1 MAKTTV
7 LKKNSLQSRDIVKTS
22 QTVIVS
28 AIVYVIIWAIEKYIV
43 KASLVEEI
51 KAAISLIVG
60 MLYTRFIDGN
70 KVVVEVDNI
79 TTANEVAKA
88 VKREV

>member
-28 AIVYVIIWAIEKYIV
+28 AIVYVIIWAVEKYIV
-43 KASLVEEI
+43 KASLVEEV

>member
-43 KASLVEEI
+43 KAALVEEV